1 MVFWSLRHGLI
12 AGAAA
17 VLAAI
22 VGCAAPKPTD
32 APENDPMVGQLL
44 VASPT
49 MEESLFHHTV
59 ILILQHNE
67 HGAFGIIVNRPIGEV
82 SLVKLEQ
89 LIGEKDKK
97 AEGSVLLFYGGP
109 INRAFVLVVHSTD
122 YRQPETIGLDEHV
135 AVTSSPEVIVDMG
148 QARGPKKSLVAFGYT
163 GWGAGQLEI
172 ELARHDWFLASGEP
186 ALIFDD
192 DRRRVWE
199 HAIARSETDL

>member
-1 MVFWSLRHGLI
+1 MKLPVPHNPL
-12 AGAAA
+12 GAITLTVAMA
-17 VLAAI
+17 VVLLAAM
-22 VGCAAPKPTD
+22 VGCAGPRPMD

-97 AEGSVLLFYGGP
+97 AEGSVLLLTVARSIAPLSLWFTAP
-109 INRAFVLVVHSTD
+109 
-122 YRQPETIGLDEHV
+122 TIG
-135 AVTSSPEVIVDMG
+135 SPKPSV
-148 QARGPKKSLVAFGYT
+148 
-163 GWGAGQLEI
+163 
-172 ELARHDWFLASGEP
+172 
-186 ALIFDD
+186 
-192 DRRRVWE
+192 
-199 HAIARSETDL
+199 

>member
-1 MVFWSLRHGLI
+1 MTPGRSGALCWRLMVFWSLRHGFI

-22 VGCAAPKPTD
+22 VGCAAPRPTD

-82 SLVKLEQ
+82 SLVKLE
-89 LIGEKDKK
+89 
-97 AEGSVLLFYGGP
+97 
-109 INRAFVLVVHSTD
+109 
-122 YRQPETIGLDEHV
+122 
-135 AVTSSPEVIVDMG
+135 
-148 QARGPKKSLVAFGYT
+148 
-163 GWGAGQLEI
+163 
-172 ELARHDWFLASGEP
+172 
-186 ALIFDD
+186 
-192 DRRRVWE
+192 RR
-199 HAIARSETDL
+199 